1 MKKTNWIPSASNLT
15 WLFPICLWSVPSVN
29 KFQRSRLCRQSLV
42 AYLRGASSQN
52 TSANMVKIQLQM
64 KLSRKVNWSKSN
76 HHQVAKPKLS
86 SVSSIPT
93 ILAQLRDEWDACML
107 DSFELKQQLMT
118 TRQELSHALYQ
129 LDASYRVIAR
139 LKGQVDEL
147 QIKLQDQNESEEQWC
162 RWQAAVGC
170 VRKKTSKRFQH
181 GLTCVVNKKH
191 CALKSSR

>member
-1 MKKTNWIPSASNLT
+1 MLSSLNPALAAHLEHQTQSGLNKTQLDEKDQLNSIRQQSNLT
-15 WLFPICLWSVPSVN
+15 FSDMSMICAISQQIPEEPVVSPISGCI
-29 KFQRSRLCRQSLV
+29 FERRLITKYISEYGKDPVTNETLEESQLIEIK
-42 AYLRGASSQN
+42 SS
-52 TSANMVKIQLQM
+52 
-64 KLSRKVNWSKSN
+64 SK
-76 HHQVAKPKLS
+76 VAKPKLS

-147 QIKLQDQNESEEQWC
+147 QIKLQDQNESEEQ
-162 RWQAAVGC
+162 
-170 VRKKTSKRFQH
+170 
-181 GLTCVVNKKH
+181 
-191 CALKSSR
+191 